1 MQNFVS
7 SQTLNKTSVPR
18 EWLLILPVTQ
28 EELAR
33 ALEDLKLQEDKI
45 GLFLSSKGL
54 GYHLAQNFAG
64 NGIIVF

>member
-1 MQNFVS
+1 M
-7 SQTLNKTSVPR
+7 
-18 EWLLILPVTQ
+18 Q

-33 ALEDLKLQEDKI
+33 ALKDLKLQDKI